1 MDHLQSEPL
10 TYCLQAARRK
20 EVQKLNISHGSIEA
34 DRLSRLRK
42 LVELVPGYRA
52 QPSHERKR
60 IGLTLKDINLTTR
73 ESSGIDLTQAEEKKP
88 SAQELHIEDAHLT
101 HGQATLS
108 DMDQLVSPTDFDTPI
123 ANYLVM
129 PDPSDDDL
137 REILLSCIGQ
147 TFISTSYHSV
157 PLLVKDLLHEDISSY
172 DLPSEPHNPPVLP
185 EEMGSSAMELAI
197 PVPPQP
203 TEPESSSPPKH
214 QNNLEHFILQ
224 PDNQAN
230 TIDNARDIQHLLP
243 AENLS
248 PPSDNG
254 GSITPQPLLSPEESH
269 TFSQQLDASISEPP
283 IRESVETQESM
294 SHDDAPSQLGNQEHQ
309 IYDAAQVQHIPSLWE
324 KTPPST
330 QPPDISISQLPS
342 EACEYS
348 QSALPDNP
356 DEPALQKT
364 DTTFKTDNT
373 LDAQQVSA
381 LMDSEYPKQDVHYT
395 LASLYREYCDS
406 IPKVASL
413 ASSDSKSDGQLTT
426 LDDTSEIQTEYAM
439 SRHQL
444 QLTVEEGKIWDELVE
459 PGITPSNITIDVSL
473 ASLEE
478 KSHLMSQSYEK
489 RTNPP
494 TAQTYEES
502 KEIIEALGVPCMEV
516 AGAFEAEALAASLV
530 LNGHADYVV
539 SEDTVCTAL

>member
-1 MDHLQSEPL
+1 MDRLQSESL

-20 EVQKLNISHGSIEA
+20 EIQKLNISRGSIEA

-42 LVELVPGYRA
+42 LIELVPEYRA
-52 QPSHERKR
+52 LPSHERKR
-60 IGLTLKDINLTTR
+60 IGLTLNHINLTTR
-73 ESSGIDLTQAEEKKP
+73 ESSGIDLPQAEEKKP
-88 SAQELHIEDAHLT
+88 TAQELHIEDAHLT
-101 HGQATLS
+101 HGRATLS
-108 DMDQLVSPTDFDTPI
+108 DIDQLVSHTDFDTHT
-123 ANYLVM
+123 ADYLVM

-137 REILLSCIGQ
+137 REILLSRIGQ

-157 PLLVKDLLHEDISSY
+157 PLLVEDLLREDISSY

-197 PVPPQP
+197 PVPPRP
-203 TEPESSSPPKH
+203 SEPGRSSQPKH

-224 PDNQAN
+224 PDNQVN
-230 TIDNARDIQHLLP
+230 IIDNSRDIRHLLP

-254 GSITPQPLLSPEESH
+254 GSITPQPLLSPKESH
-269 TFSQQLDASISEPP
+269 HTFFQQLDASISEPP
-283 IRESVETQESM
+283 IRESVETQDNPQSKP
-294 SHDDAPSQLGNQEHQ
+294 HDDVPSQPGNQEHQ
-309 IYDAAQVQHIPSLWE
+309 TRDAAEVQHISSLWE
-324 KTPPST
+324 ETPPE
-330 QPPDISISQLPS
+330 ISISQLPS

-364 DTTFKTDNT
+364 DTIFKTDNT

-381 LMDSEYPKQDVHYT
+381 LMDSEYLKQDVHST

-426 LDDTSEIQTEYAM
+426 LDDTSETQTEYAM

-459 PGITPSNITIDVSL
+459 PVITPSNITMDVSL

-494 TAQTYEES
+494 TVQTYEES
-502 KEIIEALGVPCMEV
+502 KEIIKALGVPCMEV

-539 SEDTVCTAL
+539 SEDTVCTAP